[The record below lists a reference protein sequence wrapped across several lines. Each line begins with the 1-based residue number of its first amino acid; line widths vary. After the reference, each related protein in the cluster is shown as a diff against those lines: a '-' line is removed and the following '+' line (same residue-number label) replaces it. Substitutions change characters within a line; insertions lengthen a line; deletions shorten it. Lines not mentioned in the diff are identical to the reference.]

1 MISTIEKAISM
12 LIEQA
17 RKFSASPIAKAI
29 SMMIEQAQKDSDS
42 GKIDL
47 DEKDLVGV
55 FNDAVIM
62 MWLEDDELKIKV
74 VVGEPMKFDY
84 SLNLIEQ

>member
-1 MISTIEKAISM
+1 MASTIE
-12 LIEQA
+12 
-17 RKFSASPIAKAI
+17 KAI
-29 SMMIEQAQKDSDS
+29 SMMIEQARKDSDS

-47 DEKDLVGV
+47 AEQDLVGV

-62 MWLEDDELKIKV
+62 MWAENNELKMKV

>member
-1 MISTIEKAISM
+1 MVASTIE
-12 LIEQA
+12 
-17 RKFSASPIAKAI
+17 KAI
-29 SMMIEQAQKDSDS
+29 SMMIEQARKDSDS

-47 DEKDLVGV
+47 DEQDLVGV
-55 FNDAVIM
+55 FNDGVIM

-84 SLNLIEQ
+84 SLNLIE